1 MIAGVRGI
9 ISVLEANAVVVDLH
23 GFQVR
28 VNTSTR
34 ALAQMGDVGDA
45 VALVTHLVVREDAL
59 ALYGFP
65 EQADLDLFLL
75 LLNVNGVGPRVAL
88 SVLGFG
94 DPGTVFGA
102 IADGDAKLLSKV
114 PGIGIKTAERI
125 VLDLRGKLPKHFPTG
140 TSATTGIDQD
150 ALEALEA
157 LGYDTLEARDALA
170 GVADRSG
177 LTVEERVFAALQ
189 RIGGR

>member
-1 MIAGVRGI
+1 VIAGVRGTI
-9 ISVLEANAVVVDLH
+9 AALEANAVVVDLH
-23 GFQVR
+23 GFLLR
-28 VNTSTR
+28 VSTSTR
-34 ALAQMGDVGDA
+34 ALAQMGAIGDE

-65 EQADLDLFLL
+65 EQADLDLFQL

-88 SVLGFG
+88 NVLGFG

-125 VLDLRGKLPKHFPTG
+125 VLDLRGKLPKHFPAG
-140 TSATTGIDQD
+140 TSPTVGIDQD
-150 ALEALEA
+150 ALAALEA

-170 GVADRSG
+170 NIENRSG
-177 LTVEERVFAALQ
+177 LSVEERVFAALQ
-189 RIGGR
+189 RIGSR

>member
-1 MIAGVRGI
+1 VIAGIRGI
-9 ISVLEANAVVVDLH
+9 IAALEANAVVVDLH

-28 VNTSTR
+28 VSTSTR
-34 ALAQMGDVGDA
+34 ALAQMGAIGDA

-65 EQADLDLFLL
+65 EQADLDLFQL

-125 VLDLRGKLPKHFPTG
+125 VLDLRGKLPKHIPVG
-140 TSATTGIDQD
+140 ASPTTGLDND

-157 LGYDTLEARDALA
+157 LGYDALEARDALSSI
-170 GVADRSG
+170 ADRAG

-189 RIGGR
+189 RIGNR